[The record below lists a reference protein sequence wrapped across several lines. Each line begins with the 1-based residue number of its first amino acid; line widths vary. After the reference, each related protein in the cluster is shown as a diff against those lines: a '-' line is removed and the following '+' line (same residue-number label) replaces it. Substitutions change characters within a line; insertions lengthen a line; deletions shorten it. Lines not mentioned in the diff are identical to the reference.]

1 MAVPLGLGALPQ
13 ETPVNGQKK
22 ICSLQDAC
30 PRFIWKLQAMSFC
43 ELVSYRMVCLEVS
56 PNCMPPTFPGNF
68 RIFFSQSPKLR
79 QRKGLIIPFLLGP
92 LSGVFPFPHTTSSD
106 GIQKNMEGNA
116 WILAMVKISY
126 RFLALTKIDPKHC
139 YKMTGPTSFCSKC
152 CLLQND
158 TPSRKHTSYKMVWF
172 RGKILLQNDSVCWK
186 NESPTWTWVHP
197 FYNRNW
203 HRDTFNK

>member
-1 MAVPLGLGALPQ
+1 MGMGLRIPLHIYQVTSGQALCSKTRLLFYRMQGFWVYKMAVPLGLGALPQ

-79 QRKGLIIPFLLGP
+79 QRKGLIIPFLIGP
-92 LSGVFPFPHTTSSD
+92 LSGVFPFPHTSMMES
-106 GIQKNMEGNA
+106 QKIWRGMPGS
-116 WILAMVKISY
+116 WPRL
-126 RFLALTKIDPKHC
+126 RFHI
-139 YKMTGPTSFCSKC
+139 GF
-152 CLLQND
+152 
-158 TPSRKHTSYKMVWF
+158 
-172 RGKILLQNDSVCWK
+172 
-186 NESPTWTWVHP
+186 
-197 FYNRNW
+197 W
-203 HRDTFNK
+203 H

>member
-1 MAVPLGLGALPQ
+1 
-13 ETPVNGQKK
+13 
-22 ICSLQDAC
+22 
-30 PRFIWKLQAMSFC
+30 MSFC

-68 RIFFSQSPKLR
+68 RIFSPSPRR
-79 QRKGLIIPFLLGP
+79 QRKGLIIPFPLGP
-92 LSGVFPFPHTTSSD
+92 LSGVFPFPHTSMMESK
-106 GIQKNMEGNA
+106 KNMEGNA

-126 RFLALTKIDPKHC
+126 RFLALTEIDPKHC

>member
-1 MAVPLGLGALPQ
+1 MGLQNGCTSGAWCTSPGNTG
-13 ETPVNGQKK
+13 EREKKIK

-43 ELVSYRMVCLEVS
+43 KLVSYKMVCLEVS

-79 QRKGLIIPFLLGP
+79 QRKGLIIPFLIGP
-92 LSGVFPFPHTTSSD
+92 LSGVCPFPHTSMMES
-106 GIQKNMEGNA
+106 QKNMEGNA
-116 WILAMVKISY
+116 WILAMVTISY
-126 RFLALTKIDPKHC
+126 RFLALTEIDLKHC

-158 TPSRKHTSYKMVWF
+158 TPSRKHTSY
-172 RGKILLQNDSVCWK
+172 ILLQNGMVQRENFVTKWFRLLEK
-186 NESPTWTWVHP
+186 WVP
-197 FYNRNW
+197 NV
-203 HRDTFNK
+203 DMGPPIL